1 MTELS
6 KLLASWQLA
15 MRAEHKASG
24 TIRTYSQGVTAYLR
38 WCEAT
43 GRPAALTL
51 EAAQTFLG
59 DMLAAGAQPATA
71 HARHKALRRFTA
83 WLVKEGELDADP
95 LAGSRPPRL
104 DTKLVDA
111 LTDDQLRALI
121 AACHGK
127 KFVDRRD
134 EAAVRFMAETGS
146 RAAETL
152 NLTVGDVDL
161 TRGLA
166 AIRRGKGGKG
176 RTVPF
181 GAQTAAALDRYLRAR
196 RQHRLADTPALWLGG
211 GGKTF
216 GYHGLDDA
224 LKLRA
229 RAAGIDGFHLH
240 RLRHTA
246 ATRWLA
252 AGGSEGG
259 LMAVAGWSTR
269 DMIDHYARSTA
280 AERATAEARTLNL
293 GDL

>member
-1 MTELS
+1 
-6 KLLASWQLA
+6 
-15 MRAEHKASG
+15 MRAEHKAPG
-24 TIRTYSQGVTAYLR
+24 TVRTYTAGITAYLR
-38 WCEAT
+38 WCAAT
-43 GRPAALTL
+43 GRPAVLTA
-51 EAAQTFLG
+51 EAARTFIA

-83 WLVKEGELDADP
+83 WLTAEGELDADP

-152 NLTVGDVDL
+152 DMTVGDVDL
-161 TRGLA
+161 ARGLA

-196 RQHRLADTPALWLGG
+196 RQHRLADTSALWLGG

-259 LMAVAGWSTR
+259 LMAVAGWARR
-269 DMIDHYARSTA
+269 DMIDRYTGASA
-280 AERATAEARTLNL
+280 AERAAAEARTLGL